1 MTINRLYFVVASLV
15 MPFPSDAQILE
26 SVVLGNATQTAEYF
40 FYREDNE
47 ILKKV
52 QKLKPI
58 AGSKLPSSEDF
69 GAFLGVTFGLPK
81 ECVQTDIVQLNEISA
96 GDKKW
101 SITYNVTENGIVS
114 SCSFKSAKCRMTQDE
129 ARKWACRISNF
140 IAREFGV
147 NFPEPR
153 LAHYNRKFVDKIRA
167 DEDAGKTSKGSE
179 EWPILCSTEIRIRGL
194 VVCYCISDTTL
205 GDKSA
210 SIIVRNIVLNDSKRR
225 EQSDTFRKKVH
236 SPQIVEEISKMAS
249 VGYTPTVHPESFDL
263 HLLARNE
270 SSEMNSLY
278 GLFLG
283 SNFSEIFPNE
293 RLYLYS
299 IRENAH
305 CSTSAEL
312 LNSVS
317 GIHVAALSFTPLS
330 HKLYNVNFYLHTAPD
345 ASIGDLNNLIER
357 HKDIV
362 LKSLVISNNDI
373 NSKTLHSGI
382 KQYKLTASDS
392 TIRIFYENTNPEMH
406 GTIYIVW
413 SSKRLSEMAQIE
425 CMRIGKVTLNYKF
438 EK

>member
-1 MTINRLYFVVASLV
+1 MTKSQLFFVVAALA
-15 MPFPSDAQILE
+15 MPFPANAQILE
-26 SVVLGNATQTAEYF
+26 SVALGDVTQTAEYF
-40 FYREDNE
+40 LKREDNE
-47 ILKKV
+47 ILHKM

-58 AGSKLPSSEDF
+58 AGSKLPGSEDF

-81 ECVQTDIVQLNEISA
+81 ECAQTDIVQLNEISA
-96 GDKKW
+96 GDMKW
-101 SITYNVTENGIVS
+101 SITCNVTENGIVS
-114 SCSFKSAKCRMTQDE
+114 SCSFKSARCKMTQGE
-129 ARKWACRISNF
+129 AKKWACRISNF
-140 IAREFGV
+140 ITSEFGV
-147 NFPEPR
+147 KFPEPR

-179 EWPILCSTEIRIRGL
+179 EWPILYSTEIRIRGL

-225 EQSDTFRKKVH
+225 EQSDTLRKKVH
-236 SPQIVEEISKMAS
+236 STQIVEETSKMAS

-283 SNFSEIFPNE
+283 SNFSDIFPNE

-330 HKLYNVNFYLHTAPD
+330 HKLYNVNFYLHTDPD
-345 ASIGDLNNLIER
+345 ASIGNLNNLIET

-362 LKSLVISNNDI
+362 VNSLEISNNDI
-373 NSKTLHSGI
+373 KSKMLHSGI
-382 KQYKLTASDS
+382 KQYKLTTSDS
-392 TIRIFYENTNPEMH
+392 TISIFYENTNPEMH

-425 CMRIGKVTLNYKF
+425 CKRLGKVTLNYKF
-438 EK
+438 KR